1 MDFPQTVPIPS
12 FEIVVCVYVLALGAS
27 DFVEIVHVQLSHEGR
42 KVLVLKVKW
51 QNNLGKWWNVGDVK
65 PILGRKP
72 MNVWLTCRILH
83 KILFTSN
90 KLHSFEMKVFLLQFF
105 LLADIFLL

>member
-51 QNNLGKWWNVGDVK
+51 QNNLGK
-65 PILGRKP
+65 
-72 MNVWLTCRILH
+72 
-83 KILFTSN
+83 
-90 KLHSFEMKVFLLQFF
+90 
-105 LLADIFLL
+105 